1 MRLQVLRWKEFQHY
15 GTIRR
20 PPWIKLHRQLLDN
33 RQWHELSADAA
44 KLLVECW
51 LLASEGHEGALVGN
65 VIDDLCWRLHRREE
79 TILPML
85 KELAAA
91 GFISLDYHGK
101 GSVLAPGK
109 LDAPSEPRSVE
120 EKRVDKRRVRALRK
134 KYSSAFEEVWKIHGR
149 GSKVKAAEEYSAAVG
164 NGVTHDVI
172 VSQLSG
178 YVAAELRLDD
188 SPPFKGQHLF
198 RWLKEGR
205 WEEEYEV
212 KEDEGYRPASAF
224 EWFPPA
230 LKGLGGGK

>member
-1 MRLQVLRWKEFQHY
+1 M
-15 GTIRR
+15 
-20 PPWIKLHRQLLDN
+20 
-33 RQWHELSADAA
+33 
-44 KLLVECW
+44 
-51 LLASEGHEGALVGN
+51 
-65 VIDDLCWRLHRREE
+65 
-79 TILPML
+79 
-85 KELAAA
+85 
-91 GFISLDYHGK
+91 
-101 GSVLAPGK
+101 
-109 LDAPSEPRSVE
+109 
-120 EKRVDKRRVRALRK
+120 RK

-212 KEDEGYRPASAF
+212 KKDEDYRPASVF
-224 EWFPPA
+224 EWFPPE